1 MIKNLMIFFRYFLCM
16 DLNKYINEQKQE
28 INHIISNDTFL
39 RNFSPTFASMDKH
52 LFNDDTINRFLSI
65 VELIMNDNLIYNISR
80 ELETNKIIF
89 INNVDKIFKIIKN
102 LKINFNESFDPIIL
116 NQQIEI
122 ILINAFF
129 QELNQL
135 INFVKSNKTKKEI
148 YDAKIT
154 FINKMQRQIHNK
166 RSSII
171 RQFNLKSEYCT
182 KTFTIL
188 KELHCF
194 LKEIKHKIQKKV
206 FMNDALFEPCTQ
218 FFKKKYK
225 VQKIEVED
233 NSNQNTLKSIENK
246 NIIALEKLNSLKK
259 ILSNTFE
266 CDSENFDIEIE
277 NIIHNVYNLLYFVF
291 QNDRWKL
298 DLDHFIMVYMYFN
311 YLLKQCY
318 IILFNMETTLKSK
331 IEFYSNFDFQKC
343 NNVVSFLK
351 NEKRLIYILIQ
362 NALKKY
368 YTFVNYL
375 QTFSDEK
382 ILKNCYKNYLSID
395 ILYDKFLDFII
406 SKQNNILLFK
416 EISEEFERM
425 ITSYKTNGCFSDLFG
440 NNYIH
445 FKIHCNFFF
454 RLVPICFFFKNNFVK
469 SSIKYVEDLTNS
481 HFHFLNNICKLLKRS
496 QEKDIAKIQ
505 FLETV
510 IEKNN
515 DYLVLINNLK
525 INDSGN
531 INIEDIKLFVE
542 KEFAFEL
549 NLRNI
554 AKKMITNKNAS

>member
-1 MIKNLMIFFRYFLCM
+1 MIKNLIIFLRYFYCM
-16 DLNKYINEQKQE
+16 NLNKHINEQKQE

-52 LFNDDTINRFLSI
+52 LFNDDTINHYQSI
-65 VELIMNDNLIYNISR
+65 LELIMNDNLIYNVSR
-80 ELETNKIIF
+80 ELEMNNIVF
-89 INNVDKIFKIIKN
+89 INNVDEILKIIKK
-102 LKINFNESFDPIIL
+102 LKINFNESFDQTIL
-116 NQQIEI
+116 NQQIET
-122 ILINAFF
+122 ILINAFY

-182 KTFTIL
+182 KTFTIF

-194 LKEIKHKIQKKV
+194 LKEIKYKIEKKV
-206 FMNDALFEPCTQ
+206 FMNDALFKPCTQ
-218 FFKKKYK
+218 FFKKKDK

-233 NSNQNTLKSIENK
+233 NSTQNTLKSIENK

-266 CDSENFDIEIE
+266 CDSKNFDIEIE
-277 NIIHNVYNLLYFVF
+277 NIIYNVYNLLYFVF
-291 QNDRWKL
+291 QNDSLEL
-298 DLDHFIMVYMYFN
+298 DLDHFIMIYMYFN
-311 YLLKQCY
+311 FLLKQCY
-318 IILFNMETTLKSK
+318 IILFNMEKTLKSEN
-331 IEFYSNFDFQKC
+331 EFDSNFDFQKY

-351 NEKRLIYILIQ
+351 NEKLLIYILIQ
-362 NALKKY
+362 NALEKY
-368 YTFVNYL
+368 YTFVVYL
-375 QTFSDEK
+375 KTFSDDK
-382 ILKNCYKNYLSID
+382 NLKNCYENYLSID

-406 SKQNNILLFK
+406 SKQNNIHIFK
-416 EISEEFERM
+416 EISEEFEQT

-440 NNYIH
+440 NNYVH

-469 SSIKYVEDLTNS
+469 SSTKYVEDLTNR
-481 HFHFLNNICKLLKRS
+481 HFHFLNNILKLLKKK

-515 DYLVLINNLK
+515 DNLILINNLN
-525 INDSGN
+525 INESGN
-531 INIEDIKLFVE
+531 INYEDIKLFVE
-542 KEFAFEL
+542 KEFAFDL

-554 AKKMITNKNAS
+554 TKKMITNNNTS